1 MDNWI
6 QPAPMVTNMK
16 APSGLDRRIEIEM
29 SLRIILLLQSLQPG
43 HPPSVI
49 PVQLLQSLVTVRI
62 VHVRVHLGTPVSLM
76 QSFTEVIA
84 KGDSVPVQCAIHRIA
99 DHRGSNG

>member
-1 MDNWI
+1 
-6 QPAPMVTNMK
+6 
-16 APSGLDRRIEIEM
+16 
-29 SLRIILLLQSLQPG
+29 
-43 HPPSVI
+43 
-49 PVQLLQSLVTVRI
+49 
-62 VHVRVHLGTPVSLM
+62 VHLGTPVSLM